1 MNENRELSS
10 NPYGDEQQVPYESW
24 EEKKTPSQETQAST
38 PPTPQISSATTPQQ
52 GQPPPGVAA
61 PVQGQT
67 PPVTPSQAPQ
77 WYGHYPYAM
86 PAAPAQTVA
95 LPKQDGYLQGL
106 AIATI
111 IGSSLLIILGLVGIP
126 FTIITFINDY
136 FSNGQVSVTDFF
148 SSLSLYLTGTG
159 VCLAGGGFALYH
171 SIRSIL
177 KKPSATVFLPSFWI
191 FLIPYILLLAG
202 LFAIQIVGGEIPLVL
217 LVLLLLVLVSPLV
230 GIAFTAFNFHLLPMS
245 AAFITWRRMIVAF
258 ISGATAPFLL
268 ITLLNASIDFGI
280 AYAINNC
287 VGANPAPYCTNS
299 AQFLT
304 TTFILTTVVVL
315 IIQETITPLLLAFYI
330 RKVQRAGEALLLGLV
345 CGTGFGIMEGAAAVG
360 TSYHDW
366 IGILLTSLGMIIL
379 NGTGSALVTL
389 GWYHIL
395 NADHRQLLKASG
407 YWLWAVVQQ
416 IVFNL
421 LPIATLVPVLDS
433 FLKSWK
439 TSLGTGIVSFY
450 EIGYI
455 VGVIIILAVFLY
467 LMQRLRKEETPLLEK
482 TAPSTEV
489 VPSSTEVSSDV
500 SSEMSSDV

>member
-24 EEKKTPSQETQAST
+24 EEKKTPNQETQAST
-38 PPTPQISSATTPQQ
+38 PPTPQISSAATPQQ
-52 GQPPPGVAA
+52 GQPPPAVAA
-61 PVQGQT
+61 PTQGQT
-67 PPVTPSQAPQ
+67 PTAIPFQTPQ
-77 WYGHYPYAM
+77 WYGYYPYATQ
-86 PAAPAQTVA
+86 AVPAQTAA
-95 LPKQDGYLQGL
+95 LPKQNGYLQGL
-106 AIATI
+106 AITTI
-111 IGSSLLIILGLVGIP
+111 IGSALLIIIGLVGIP
-126 FTIITFINDY
+126 FTIIEFINTY
-136 FSNGQVSVTDFF
+136 FSNGQVSATDFF
-148 SSLSLYLTGTG
+148 SRLALYLSATG
-159 VCLAGGGFALYH
+159 VCLAGGGLSLYH

-177 KKPSATVFLPSFWI
+177 KKPSATVILPSFWL

-230 GIAFTAFNFHLLPMS
+230 GFAFTAFNLHLFPIS
-245 AAFITWRRMIVAF
+245 APFITWRRMIVAF
-258 ISGATAPFLL
+258 VSGATAPFLV
-268 ITLLNASIDFGI
+268 ITLLNASIDIGVS
-280 AYAINNC
+280 YAIDNC

-299 AQFLT
+299 TQFLT
-304 TTFILTTVVVL
+304 TTFILTTVIVL

-345 CGTGFGIMEGAAAVG
+345 CGTGFGIMESAAVVG
-360 TSYHDW
+360 NSYHDW
-366 IGILLTSLGMIIL
+366 IGILLTSLGMIVL
-379 NGTGSALVTL
+379 NGTGGALVAL

-395 NADHRQLLKASG
+395 NPDHRQLLKASG

-416 IVFNL
+416 IIFNL
-421 LPIATLVPVLDS
+421 LPIATLVPALDS

-467 LMQRLRKEETPLLEK
+467 LMQRLRKEETLSLEK
-482 TAPSTEV
+482 TAPSAEV
-489 VPSSTEVSSDV
+489 VTSSTEVSSDV
-500 SSEMSSDV
+500 SEMSSDV

>member
-52 GQPPPGVAA
+52 GQAPSAIAA
-61 PVQGQT
+61 PFQGQA
-67 PPVTPSQAPQ
+67 PAATPSQPPQ
-77 WYGHYPYAM
+77 WYGYYPSAL
-86 PAAPAQTVA
+86 AAPAQTAA

-106 AIATI
+106 AITTI
-111 IGSSLLIILGLVGIP
+111 IGSALLIIIGLVGIP
-126 FTIITFINDY
+126 FAIIGFINAY
-136 FSNGQVSVTDFF
+136 FSNGQVSATDFF
-148 SSLSLYLTGTG
+148 SSQELYLTAIGA
-159 VCLAGGGFALYH
+159 CLIGGGLALYH

-177 KKPSATVFLPSFWI
+177 KKPSTTVILPSFWI
-191 FLIPYILLLAG
+191 FLIPYVLLLAG
-202 LFAIQIVGGEIPLVL
+202 LFTIQIVGGEIPLVL
-217 LVLLLLVLVSPLV
+217 MVLLLLALISPLV
-230 GIAFTAFNFHLLPMS
+230 GFAFTSINLRLLPTS
-245 AAFITWRRMIVAF
+245 ASFITWRRMIVAF

-268 ITLLNASIDFGI
+268 IRLLNISIDFGVL
-280 AYAINNC
+280 YAINNC
-287 VGANPAPYCTNS
+287 VGANPASYCTNS
-299 AQFLT
+299 AFLP
-304 TTFILTTVVVL
+304 TTFILTTIIVVL
-315 IIQETITPLLLAFYI
+315 IQVTITPLLLAFYI
-330 RKVQRAGEALLLGLV
+330 RKVQRVGEAALLGLV
-345 CGTGFGIMEGAAAVG
+345 CGTGFGVMQGAVAVG

-379 NGTGSALVTL
+379 NGTGGALVTL

-421 LPIATLVPVLDS
+421 LPIAALVPALDT

-439 TSLGTGIVSFY
+439 VSLGTGIVSFY

-467 LMQRLRKEETPLLEK
+467 LMQRLRKEETPLLEEA
-482 TAPSTEV
+482 APSTEAV
-489 VPSSTEVSSDV
+489 TSSKEVSSDEP
-500 SSEMSSDV
+500 EMSSDVSDV